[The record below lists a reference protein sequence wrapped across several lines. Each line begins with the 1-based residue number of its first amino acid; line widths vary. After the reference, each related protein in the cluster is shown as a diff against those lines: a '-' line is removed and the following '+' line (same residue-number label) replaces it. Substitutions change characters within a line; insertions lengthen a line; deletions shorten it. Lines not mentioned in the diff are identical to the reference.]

1 MESKRDEIAENVL
14 QLVESAI
21 SRGFDD
27 DLDSTDLVFAV
38 INELVDFAH
47 QTFPAEFSKRLV
59 PLIHKACSYCVVDV
73 SDRQETAFTSSDN
86 SLEESSPAKTVAA
99 SPPLQESHLQIPKPS
114 LKIDVSEPSAAG
126 NIRVQEGHTLPEVRS
141 ETLVPKVVK
150 REPSPTRDD
159 EVNGNH
165 SLHNDSHK
173 HRNTSASPTLTQK
186 ADLKESHNQPEARP
200 EGHKRLIKSD
210 ASTLL
215 HRPSSAESINQPE
228 ARPEGHKRLIK
239 SDASTL
245 LHRPSSAESIKQRLQ
260 DALLSKDTKE
270 IMASLEDL
278 DKIEITVAVLTS
290 TNLGRVVL
298 DVKPFGGELY
308 CKSKYLVKKWKA
320 SLNYS
325 SPQPQELR
333 KSEGV
338 VSPKPRDE
346 MEGDKGSQYEM
357 KDKHHPSFDKS
368 PRKKSLD
375 ELRPLLR
382 EMYKQ
387 ENAEKKK
394 KSLVQLDEVPPMN
407 NKKRKSTR

>member
-126 NIRVQEGHTLPEVRS
+126 NIRVKEGHTLPEVRS

-186 ADLKESHNQPEARP
+186 ADLKESH
-200 EGHKRLIKSD
+200 
-210 ASTLL
+210 
-215 HRPSSAESINQPE
+215 NQPE